1 MYRSFA
7 RTLLAGFLVVTLVFG
22 GCLTT
27 NPSVVAD
34 TDDSTVFRSVAVD
47 EPWATN
53 HVTTNATL
61 RSTPAAGNVTDI
73 AVITDTGKPYAT
85 EQVASGQRAVVL
97 PLPSNQNATLVATN
111 AVNSTTIEELN
122 VSTTGNTLF

>member
-1 MYRSFA
+1 VYRSFA
-7 RTLLAGFLVVTLVFG
+7 RLLLAGFLVGTLVFG

-34 TDDSTVFRSVAVD
+34 TDDSTVFRSVSVD
-47 EPWATN
+47 ESWATN

-61 RSTPAAGNVTDI
+61 RPTSAAGNVTNI
-73 AVITDTGKPYAT
+73 AVITENGKPYAT

-97 PLPSNQNATLVATN
+97 PLPSNQNATLVASN
-111 AVNSTTIEELN
+111 AANSTTIEKLN
-122 VSTTGNTLF
+122 VSTTGNTLL